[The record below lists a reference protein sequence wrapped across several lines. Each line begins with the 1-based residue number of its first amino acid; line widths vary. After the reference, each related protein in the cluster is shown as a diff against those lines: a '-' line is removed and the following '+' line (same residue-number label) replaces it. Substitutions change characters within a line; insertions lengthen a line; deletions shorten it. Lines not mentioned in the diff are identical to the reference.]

1 MLGVGWL
8 FSAVPDGAPTRQM
21 LDEIVADRP
30 VYLNANDLHSV
41 WANTA
46 ALAELGITDA
56 TPNPIG
62 GEIVRDAAGVAT
74 GLLMENA
81 GYHLAWPVM
90 NRGTEADHDRELD
103 AAIQAYLAAGTTSAV
118 EMALD
123 KDGLDAML
131 RAVARGTLPFTVHA
145 HWLVSRTGDPA
156 TELAQVA
163 RAAELARRHADG
175 PVRVVGIKLIS
186 WYQGYPDDGPLLDT
200 ICAYAHEHG
209 MPILNHSWGPK
220 LGEWLARYPRAQ
232 FICGHWDPAR
242 AELARRHE
250 NLWICTC
257 LPIGHE
263 SFERGLRD
271 LRPDRV
277 MWGSDMSDLQF
288 GCGLGPILLS
298 RVSDEVKR
306 RVIGLNMLELLETC
320 GIPAPPA
327 WEGC

>member
-1 MLGVGWL
+1 MSPLHKQCLLGERLSGEVL
-8 FSAVPDGAPTRQM
+8 
-21 LDEIVADRP
+21 LDC
-30 VYLNANDLHSV
+30 
-41 WANTA
+41 
-46 ALAELGITDA
+46 
-56 TPNPIG
+56 
-62 GEIVRDAAGVAT
+62 
-74 GLLMENA
+74 
-81 GYHLAWPVM
+81 
-90 NRGTEADHDRELD
+90 
-103 AAIQAYLAAGTTSAV
+103 
-118 EMALD
+118 
-123 KDGLDAML
+123 
-131 RAVARGTLPFTVHA
+131 HA
-145 HWLVSRTGDPA
+145 HIG
-156 TELAQVA
+156 
-163 RAAELARRHADG
+163 RHADYVIPQG
-175 PVRVVGIKLIS
+175 EPEELAAEMRRLNIRGAFVFQFTGAQTGEVAYGNDLIADACRRVPRRFLGLAMVNPVFERDVIPELERCRALGFVGIKLIS